1 MVVAAGNNTIKTAK
15 DLEGRKLAASIGS
28 TGEIAA
34 KAIKGADVRIF
45 NQLNEC
51 FLELRNGGV
60 EAVVNDIP
68 TNDYYVANAGR
79 GRVKSLAVAL
89 TAEDLAIAVKK
100 GNTDLLARVN
110 RGLRTIKRNGE
121 FAVIYKK
128 WFGKEPP
135 KALFE

>member
-1 MVVAAGNNTIKTAK
+1 MWIYCRYITKNG
-15 DLEGRKLAASIGS
+15 
-28 TGEIAA
+28 
-34 KAIKGADVRIF
+34 VRIYPKNKRYF
-45 NQLNEC
+45 RFWVDDE
-51 FLELRNGGV
+51 
-60 EAVVNDIP
+60 
-68 TNDYYVANAGR
+68 
-79 GRVKSLAVAL
+79 K
-89 TAEDLAIAVKK
+89 AVKK

>member
-1 MVVAAGNNTIKTAK
+1 MKKTLSVLLASAAIFGCFAFASCADRSENVKVFK
-15 DLEGRKLAASIGS
+15 ELE
-28 TGEIAA
+28 
-34 KAIKGADVRIF
+34 
-45 NQLNEC
+45 
-51 FLELRNGGV
+51 
-60 EAVVNDIP
+60 
-68 TNDYYVANAGR
+68 
-79 GRVKSLAVAL
+79 L
-89 TAEDLAIAVKK
+89 TAEDYAFAVKK